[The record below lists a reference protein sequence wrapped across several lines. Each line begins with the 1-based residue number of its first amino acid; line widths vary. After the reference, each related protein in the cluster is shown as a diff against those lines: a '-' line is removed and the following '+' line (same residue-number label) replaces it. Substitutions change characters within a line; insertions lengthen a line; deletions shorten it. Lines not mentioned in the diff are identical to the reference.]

1 MKKKKILIG
10 IVITICIII
19 SGIGIYIETSLNKTQ
34 KTPLEENKLGIV
46 KKENTEVKS
55 IALFGIDAVEG
66 ELGRSD
72 SIMIISM
79 DDKHKNV
86 KISSLVRDSYVDI
99 DGHGKDKLNHAYAF
113 GGPELAIKTIN
124 QNFQL
129 DVDDFVSVNFSTLPK
144 IIDIVGGVEV
154 EVYEDE
160 VENINDYIQD
170 NNHRNNTNSL
180 GIDGPGVQTLNGT
193 QALAYCRIRYTEGGD
208 IRRTERQRAVIAN
221 LMEKTT
227 ELSVTNY
234 PKLINEILPMVETSL
249 TNNEMIKLA
258 SKGIGMVKNEIGQKV
273 FPSEELSESEIID
286 GIYYLT
292 FDKEATARE
301 IHEYIYE

>member
-1 MKKKKILIG
+1 MKKKILITTA
-10 IVITICIII
+10 TIIACIII
-19 SGIGIYIETSLNKTQ
+19 ATSLYINTSLNKAQ
-34 KTPLEENKLGIV
+34 KTTLDSDKLGIV
-46 KKENTEVKS
+46 KKDNTKVKN

-99 DGHGKDKLNHAYAF
+99 EGHGEDKLNHAYAF

-129 DVDDFVSVNFSTLPK
+129 NVDDFVAVNFSTLPK
-144 IIDIVGGVEV
+144 IIDMVGGVEV

-160 VENINDYIQD
+160 VNNINDYIQD
-170 NNHRNNTNSL
+170 NNYRNNTNSS
-180 GIDGPGVQTLNGT
+180 GIDGAGVQTLNGT

-208 IRRTERQRAVIAN
+208 IRRTERQRTVISS
-221 LMEKTT
+221 LMKKAS
-227 ELSVTNY
+227 ELSVTEY
-234 PKLINEILPMVETSL
+234 PKLLNELLPMVETSL
-249 TNNEMIKLA
+249 SNSEIVKLA
-258 SKGIGMVKNEIGQKV
+258 SKGLGMINNEIGQKV
-273 FPSEELSESEIID
+273 FPSEELSKSEIID
-286 GIYYLT
+286 KIYYLT
-292 FDKEATARE
+292 FDKDETAKE
-301 IHEYIYE
+301 LHEYIYE